1 MRPRTWKMHSC
12 SNPVIYRLLNVKAP
26 VGTFNKEKVL
36 VWPSPWLR
44 NLRELS
50 FPALIQMQPH
60 HYSFIARVH
69 CSLHLDP
76 SPLADEPTMVPWSEG
91 KLHHLGWSIQTQL
104 EAQFEASMQTM
115 KCSMPT
121 FLCSGPNEKWGW
133 KQERE
138 KSSHMTPDHTS
149 KAPCPHT
156 VSQNTLMLCS
166 VSWLA
171 LLSSTHT
178 VKFLFL

>member
-1 MRPRTWKMHSC
+1 MKALVGATS
-12 SNPVIYRLLNVKAP
+12 SRL
-26 VGTFNKEKVL
+26 
-36 VWPSPWLR
+36 W
-44 NLRELS
+44 NLRGPS

-60 HYSFIARVH
+60 HYSFIAWVL
-69 CSLHLDP
+69 CSLHLG
-76 SPLADEPTMVPWSEG
+76 PLTISRWTFHGQGE
-91 KLHHLGWSIQTQL
+91 KLHNLGWSIQTQL

-138 KSSHMTPDHTS
+138 KSSHMTPDQRS

-156 VSQNTLMLCS
+156 VCPQTLMLLACFTLLYTHCKVS
-166 VSWLA
+166 VFV
-171 LLSSTHT
+171 
-178 VKFLFL
+178 VKHIR